1 VVDVAHLARLGGIKK
16 FTADEVLFNK
26 GDEGSEMYII
36 LRGKVAVLVDSPDGS
51 PVTIAELGPGDFFGE
66 MSLLE
71 GMPRSATIQA
81 LDDTIVITIDES
93 NFEQVIAKQ
102 PQIAYRIMKGL
113 SSRLRSQNEELSRLK
128 PGKTKGVSSTTNT
141 SHSPQGMQT
150 AGISLFPSGHKA
162 YSLDIACDDNLLLD
176 REVTCPV
183 CENTFNEKAVR
194 SSKLRLETVDPDFRK
209 RYIGFEPLW
218 YLVWVCP
225 HCYYANFDSEFK
237 QITGIDKK
245 LLLEKGKA
253 LKSKVVL
260 NPAGPRKINDVFLA
274 YYLMLQTLDLHK
286 KPDPGK
292 RAKVWLRLAWLYD
305 DVDDKEM
312 MAFAFQQAYELYKES
327 YFNQNHN
334 YSAEQDQQLSLILG
348 ELSLRVGDNAEA
360 AKYFRGAINRK
371 GGNAALNR
379 KAEDRIQDLKD
390 RIRLEGQQ
398 SKDN

>member
-1 VVDVAHLARLGGIKK
+1 MVDVAQLARLGGIKK
-16 FTADEVLFNK
+16 YPTDEVLFNK
-26 GDEGSEMYII
+26 GDEGREMYII

-51 PVTIAELGPGDFFGE
+51 PVTIAALGPGDFFGE

-71 GMPRSATIQA
+71 GLPRSATIQA
-81 LDDTIVITIDES
+81 LEDTTVITIDES
-93 NFEQVIAKQ
+93 NFELVIAKQ

-128 PGKTKGVSSTTNT
+128 AEKMKGAT
-141 SHSPQGMQT
+141 SPAKYTRAPQGEQT
-150 AGISLFPSGHKA
+150 VGASLFPAGHKA

-237 QITGIDKK
+237 QITEIDKK

-253 LKSKVVL
+253 LKSKVVF
-260 NPAGPRKINDVFLA
+260 NTAGPRKINDVFLA
-274 YYLMLQTLDLHK
+274 YYLMLQTLDLNK

-312 MAFAFQQAYELYKES
+312 MAYAFQQAYELYKES

-334 YSAEQDQQLSLILG
+334 YSAEQEQQLSLILG
-348 ELSLRVGDNAEA
+348 ELSLRVGDYAEA

-379 KAEDRIQDLKD
+379 KAEDRIQDLRD
-390 RIRLEGQQ
+390 RIRLESQQ
-398 SKDN
+398 PKDN